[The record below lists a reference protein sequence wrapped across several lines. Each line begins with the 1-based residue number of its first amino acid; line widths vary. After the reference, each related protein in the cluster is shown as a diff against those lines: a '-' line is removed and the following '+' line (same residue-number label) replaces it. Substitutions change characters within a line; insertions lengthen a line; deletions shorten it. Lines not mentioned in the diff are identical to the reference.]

1 MPPIEREVEEEC
13 GLLTSTCLKP
23 KHSLRRQLFTAFGIA
38 SVTAIVVVT
47 LIATLTASSAGQNVK
62 AQARSSLE
70 EQAKTNLGSSSRYVA
85 DAISKKFENL
95 DGMVSLIEQ
104 ATLDRFAGYPDHPG
118 YAADENVPFRDL
130 ISGQGRY
137 PLTFGSE
144 TSTSESSAVR
154 CFSALFYARFY
165 LKMVSRIKRRTGF
178 RSFKNLTVRSND
190 DVTPSNDDVTP
201 SNDGDTPS
209 NDGVTPSNDDVN
221 DDATD

>member
-137 PLTFGSE
+137 PLTFGGE
-144 TSTSESSAVR
+144 TSTSASTAVR
-154 CFSALFYARFY
+154 CFSSSNVCTISFEDGRTEANHARG
-165 LKMVSRIKRRTGF
+165 S
-178 RSFKNLTVRSND
+178 VRSSISLT
-190 DVTPSNDDVTP
+190 TPFALMMTSQLHRHQ
-201 SNDGDTPS
+201 
-209 NDGVTPSNDDVN
+209 
-221 DDATD
+221 